1 MDKRTYNKTTER
13 EFIGRKVKSI
23 RSMSNGLY
31 RFPAGMTFTIK
42 RKQGGFELL
51 SDPCPHCGIRATVSK
66 VKPQAVEFMGQESQE
81 TLWPAEAAERI

>member
-1 MDKRTYNKTTER
+1 MDRKTYKKTTAIK
-13 EFIGRKVKSI
+13 FIGRKVKSL

-51 SDPCPHCGIRATVSK
+51 SDPCPHCGIQAFINK
-66 VKPQAVEFMGQESQE
+66 VEPQAVDFTGQES
-81 TLWPAEAAERI
+81 LWPAPAERM